1 MSAPAHPGREKV
13 ARLLIACY
21 ALATPVAFV
30 LWLTGRW
37 RVPAPHWLE
46 VAFSLLN
53 VPVAP
58 SLVSTVLLALMTLT
72 LVARKRFG
80 LWMVAL
86 TQIAGMYLGVAV
98 LLRLPSSPYL
108 VGWDSVHRL
117 YRMLDIA
124 SLPLGA
130 AILAVLLWLHREFPA
145 RLRPGSWVKALAV
158 GLGGLLITAVVTMG
172 LVGLTTKGPPL
183 PRFRTFLA
191 VFLRALGLG
200 APDRS
205 ALRALPPWVPSVTS
219 LLASLT
225 LLAAA
230 AVFVASARSATRWSS
245 DREVSLRRLIRRF
258 GADDSLAYFATR
270 RDKSSIFST
279 DRNAAVTYRA
289 QNGVSLASG
298 DPIGDPAAWAS
309 AVRAWLTEAR
319 RYGWLP
325 AVIGASERGA
335 RAYAAA
341 GLQLIALGDEAILD
355 KERFRLGTTSMA
367 PLRHAVRRTAR
378 AGVTTRIVRQ
388 GDLGADEV
396 AEIVAKAKVWRDGRE
411 RGFSM
416 ALNRLGDPADKDILF
431 VTAHQ
436 DGRMVGILGFVPW
449 GRRDLSLELM
459 RHAPDAP
466 NGVTERMVCDVLTS
480 RDVAAR
486 RVSLNFC
493 MFRRTFADAAQ
504 LGAGVRTRLNSS
516 VLGWFDRIWQLE
528 RLYVTT
534 QRYQPRWEHRFLCI
548 GETLSL
554 PQVAFAAASAEGF
567 LPSIRVPGP
576 SVPAVLD
583 PVHLTEVL
591 QLDQDWES
599 ELAAAAPP
607 RGDQTHARLRHREEL
622 LAAGID
628 PYPPAGTRPDA
639 TLAELAGS
647 PPGRRAR
654 VSGRIRRLRDHGG
667 VVFADLTDGRGHVQ
681 VLIDGAVGGR
691 GAVRRFAHL
700 VDLGDLVSV
709 AGTWGSSRTGT
720 PTLVADQWTMEAK
733 CLRPILWTNLTDPET
748 RARHR
753 AEDLIVHPEG
763 LTSLTNR
770 ARIVTSLRETL
781 SEHGF
786 VEVETPMLQ
795 VVHGGA
801 AARPFRTRSI
811 AYDLDLSLRIA
822 PELALKRLVVA
833 GFGPVYELGRNF
845 RNEGADQTHNPEF
858 TSIEAYLP
866 HADYDDMRHLT
877 EELMRRTAVAVHGR
891 EELPTDD
898 GAWVDISGP
907 WPVVPVLT
915 AVSEALGQ
923 DVGLETDPDVLLSF
937 ARHNDV
943 PVRDEMGPGAIIEGL
958 YGRLVEARTGAPT
971 FYTDFP
977 QETSP
982 LTRPHRSV
990 PGLVERWDL
999 VFRGMELGTAYSEL
1013 ADPVDQRRRFLAQSW
1028 KAAAGD
1034 PEAMELDE
1042 DFLATLDVGM
1052 PPTGGLGLGVD
1063 RLAMAI
1069 TGDPLRALLTF
1080 PFMRPVRAAAAV
1092 SRPASPSR

>member
-1 MSAPAHPGREKV
+1 MSPIVHPGRERA

-37 RVPAPHWLE
+37 HIPDPHWLE
-46 VAFSLLN
+46 AAFSLLN

-58 SLVSTVLLALMTLT
+58 SLVSIVLLALITLT

-86 TQIAGMYLGVAV
+86 TQISGMYLGIAV
-98 LLRLPSSPYL
+98 LLRLPWSPDAG
-108 VGWDSVHRL
+108 GWDSVHRL
-117 YRMLDIA
+117 YRVLDIA

-130 AILAVLLWLHREFPA
+130 VILVVLWWLRREFPA
-145 RLRPGSWVKALAV
+145 RLRPGSWIKALAV
-158 GLGGLLITAVVTMG
+158 GAGGLLITAAVTMG
-172 LVGLTTKGPPL
+172 LVGLTTAGPPL

-191 VFLRALGLG
+191 VLLRALGQI
-200 APDRS
+200 APDRN
-205 ALRALPPWVPSVTS
+205 ALRDLPPWVPEVTS
-219 LLASLT
+219 LLTSLT
-225 LLAAA
+225 LLAAVT
-230 AVFVASARSATRWSS
+230 VFMASARSATRWSG
-245 DREVSLRRLIRRF
+245 DREVDLRRLIRRF

-279 DRNAAVTYRA
+279 DGNAAVTYRV

-309 AVRAWLTEAR
+309 AVSAWLTEAR

-335 RAYAAA
+335 RTYAAA
-341 GLQLIALGDEAILD
+341 GLQLITLGDEAILD
-355 KERFRLGTTSMA
+355 KELFRLGTTSMA

-388 GDLGADEV
+388 GDLGPDEV
-396 AEIVAKAKVWRDGRE
+396 AEIVAKAKAWRDGRD

-416 ALNRLGDPADKDILF
+416 ALNRLGDPADKDVLF
-431 VTAHQ
+431 ITAHQ
-436 DGRMVGILGFVPW
+436 EGRIVGVLGFVPW

-504 LGAGVRTRLNSS
+504 LGAGMRTRLNSS

-528 RLYVTT
+528 RLYLTT
-534 QRYQPRWEHRFLCI
+534 QRYQPRWERRFLCV

-567 LPSIRVPGP
+567 LPPIRVPGP
-576 SVPAVLD
+576 PAPPFLD
-583 PVHLTEVL
+583 PVHLEEVL
-591 QLDQDWES
+591 QLDRDWEA
-599 ELAAAAPP
+599 ELAAQAPR
-607 RGDQTHARLRHREEL
+607 RGDQAHARLRHREEL
-622 LAAGID
+622 LSAGID
-628 PYPPAGTRPDA
+628 PYPAAGTRPDV
-639 TLAELAGS
+639 TPAELAAAA
-647 PPGRRAR
+647 PGRRAHVGGR
-654 VSGRIRRLRDHGG
+654 VRRLRDHGG
-667 VVFADLTDGRGHVQ
+667 VVFADITDGQGSVQ
-681 VLIDGAVGGR
+681 ILVEGGSGGR
-691 GAVRRFAHL
+691 DAVRQFARL
-700 VDLGDLVSV
+700 VDVGDLVGV
-709 AGTWGSSRTGT
+709 TGTWGSSRTGT
-720 PTLVADQWTMEAK
+720 PSLLADRWTMEAK
-733 CLRPILWTNLTDPET
+733 CLRPIPWNSLTDPET
-748 RARHR
+748 RTRRR

-770 ARIVTSLRETL
+770 ARVVSSLRATL
-781 SEHGF
+781 AAHGF
-786 VEVETPMLQ
+786 IEVETPMLQ

-811 AYDLDLSLRIA
+811 AYDLALSLRIA

-858 TSIEAYLP
+858 TSVEAYLP
-866 HADYDDMRHLT
+866 HADYNDMRHLT
-877 EELMRRTAVAVHGR
+877 EELIRRAAVAVHGR
-891 EELPTDD
+891 ESLPTPD

-923 DVGLETDPDVLLSF
+923 EVGLETDPDVLLRF
-937 ARHNDV
+937 ARRNDV

-958 YGRLVEARTGAPT
+958 YGRLVEARTAAPT

-982 LTRPHRSV
+982 LTRPHRSE

-1013 ADPVDQRRRFLAQSW
+1013 ADPVDQRRRFLTQSW

-1042 DFLATLDVGM
+1042 DFLATLEVGM

-1063 RLAMAI
+1063 RLSMAI

-1080 PFMRPVRAAAAV
+1080 PFMRPVRAQTSV
-1092 SRPASPSR
+1092 NRPASPSR